1 MQKRV
6 LIVDDEQDIRNSLAL
21 LFADEGFTA
30 ASAENA
36 QSALA
41 QLAKEN
47 YGIVLCDIRMPGID
61 GLELL
66 RRIRDWY
73 PETSVIIMTA
83 YASVETAIQ
92 ALRNG
97 AYDYIIKPVDFDELM
112 IRVRHIIRH
121 RQILFENTILRSR
134 LKDDDGFSNIIGQSP
149 QMKEVFALIR
159 RIAGTKSNVLIT
171 GKSGTGKEL
180 VAKAIHFHSDRKEN
194 VFLPINC
201 GAISETLIESEL
213 FGHKK
218 GAFTD
223 AFEDKL
229 GVFQLANGGT
239 LFLDEIA
246 EIPLHLQVKL
256 LRALDDRLIIPVGGS
271 LQIKVD
277 VRIISAT
284 NQDLFE
290 KVQNGTFREDLF
302 YRLNVVDVKL
312 PTLSER
318 TEDIPLLVEHFLKK
332 YGNEMGKPIVAV
344 DNETMRALTNHN
356 WKGGV
361 RELENVIERA
371 VIFCDTTCI
380 SIANLPPHFVSNI
393 TDQRIPNDFREAMK
407 YYERKHILEVLRRCK
422 FSKEKATQELNIGLS
437 SLYRK
442 LEELEISNNELKTP

>member
-380 SIANLPPHFVSNI
+380 SIANLPPHFVTNI

-407 YYERKHILEVLRRCK
+407 YYERKHILEVLRRYK

>member
-41 QLAKEN
+41 HLAKEN

-284 NQDLFE
+284 NQDLLE

-407 YYERKHILEVLRRCK
+407 YYERKHILEVLRRYK